1 MCVGLL
7 HSKLYEVLSLSF
19 TVALSELGTVPG
31 REHGFHEILLKERMK
46 EEMKHSYKIA
56 NITIL

>member
-7 HSKLYEVLSLSF
+7 HSKLHEVLSLSF

-31 REHGFHEILLKERMK
+31 REHGFREILKERMK